1 MIQAIAQ
8 LEEDDINELCL
19 LEDTQLKLT
28 LIKRFRE

>member
-1 MIQAIAQ
+1 LLK